1 MFKLLK
7 RFGGSYRA
15 NLVLGPLCKLIEVV
29 FDLFTPIIVAYM
41 IDAGVG
47 TRSVQPVLAGGGILL
62 AMAAVAILFA
72 LACQKMASRASQ
84 GMGTSIRHSLY
95 EHINA
100 LSHADLDRF
109 GTPSLTTRITNDVNQ
124 VQLAI
129 ALGIRQLM
137 RWPFLAVGSLV
148 AALAIDVRLGLIF
161 VVSMA
166 VVGGLFWFVM
176 KACIPYYR
184 SMQAKLDRIALIVRE
199 GLSGV
204 RVVRA
209 FVREGHERRRLADA
223 AQDQAA
229 TAIAV
234 GRLSSVLNPVTFLV
248 MYLAVCAILWAGG
261 IQVNIGELTQGQVV
275 AFVSYMTQALL
286 SIVYVANLVVVFTK
300 ASASAARVNEVLAC
314 QPSVTDEGAE
324 PVEMPAGLTGA
335 AEQAGAGLPDTA
347 EQVRPAEQA
356 GASKRIPTLALR
368 NVSFAYPGAAADA
381 VHDATLAL
389 MPGQTLGVIGG
400 TGSGKSTL
408 VSLIPRLY
416 DATEGAVEVLGR
428 DVRAW
433 QIKQLRQVVGMVPQQ
448 AMLVSGTIRSNLI
461 WRDAGATDDDL
472 WRALELAQ
480 AAEFVRALADGL
492 DAPVEAGGK
501 NFSGGQRQRLT
512 IARALVGAPKLLILD
527 DSASA
532 LDYKTDA
539 ALRVALASY
548 GRDAAA
554 SGELPPAVVV
564 VSQRVASVRA
574 ADLIC
579 VMRRGNVV
587 GLGTHDELVRT
598 CAIYQEICASQGV
611 EDETASP
618 GMRQFPPAQLSHE
631 TVSPGTTVSRHEE
644 VRHG

>member
-47 TRSVQPVLAGGGILL
+47 TRSVQPVLTGGGILL

-324 PVEMPAGLTGA
+324 PVELWSLAGLPDA
-335 AEQAGAGLPDTA
+335 AEQADAGLPGG
-347 EQVRPAEQA
+347 AEQA
-356 GASKRIPTLALR
+356 DASKRVPTLALR

-416 DATEGAVEVLGR
+416 DATEGTVEVLGR

-433 QIKQLRQVVGMVPQQ
+433 QLKQLRQVVGMVPQQ
-448 AMLVSGTIRSNLI
+448 AMLVSGTVRSNLI

-480 AAEFVRALADGL
+480 AAEFVRTLADGL

-611 EDETASP
+611 EDETVSP

>member
-47 TRSVQPVLAGGGILL
+47 TRSVQPVLTGGGILL

-324 PVEMPAGLTGA
+324 PVELWGSAW
-335 AEQAGAGLPDTA
+335 LPGVA
-347 EQVRPAEQA
+347 EQV
-356 GASKRIPTLALR
+356 PTLALR

-433 QIKQLRQVVGMVPQQ
+433 QLKQLRQVVGMVPQQ

-461 WRDAGATDDDL
+461 WRDAKATDDDL

-611 EDETASP
+611 EDETVSP

>member
-47 TRSVQPVLAGGGILL
+47 THSVQPVLAGGGILL

-324 PVEMPAGLTGA
+324 PVELWGSAWLPGVTERADGA
-335 AEQAGAGLPDTA
+335 DLPDA
-347 EQVRPAEQA
+347 AEQA
-356 GASKRIPTLALR
+356 GASKRVPTLALR

-416 DATEGAVEVLGR
+416 DATDGAVEVLGR

-433 QIKQLRQVVGMVPQQ
+433 QLKQLRQVVGMVPQQ

-579 VMRRGNVV
+579 VMRRGKVV
-587 GLGTHDELVRT
+587 GLGTHDELVRA

-611 EDETASP
+611 EDETVSP